1 MSFRI
6 ASAAVGSSSIWPLF
20 SWPGCLYFVIAV
32 FALYRA
38 GVFMHEI
45 VHLPRQRMRS
55 FRIAW
60 NVMYGIPMLMPS
72 FMYSSHL
79 DHHNWRH
86 FGTGRDGEYLPLG
99 ARPVTHIA
107 LYLAEV
113 PLLPALAVIRFLLLT
128 PLSMLVPPLRRPIL
142 ERFSS
147 FVINPAYRRPLPAH
161 EKRGHWAAMEL
172 GCFAVLVGLAAVTIG
187 GVLPWQTLVQ
197 LYCLGAFAAGINW
210 VRTLA
215 AHRYRNDGAEMTYVD
230 QLTDSVNIVG
240 QPIITELGFPIGLK
254 YHALHHLFPSLPYHA
269 LGEAHRRRQRQID
282 IDAGLEQRAP
292 DLDARFGGRQMHRDH
307 RPLGRPEPE
316 AVPLQ
321 TVIERV
327 DVGPQAGPQLRPR
340 LDHLERGRHRRD
352 DRGRQR
358 RGEHVGAA

>member
-1 MSFRI
+1 MAAASETAEPEIAGFSIQQAKRI
-6 ASAAVGSSSIWPLF
+6 VADLFEPRPAVYWVDFLLSIAVGYAAGLVYLIWPPF
-20 SWPGCLYFVIAV
+20 SWPGCLGFVIAG

-60 NVMYGIPMLMPS
+60 NLLYGIPMLMPS

-99 ARPVTHIA
+99 ARSPIHIV

-128 PLSMLVPPLRRPIL
+128 PLSLVVPGLRRSIL

-161 EKRGHWAAMEL
+161 EKRGHWVAMEL
-172 GCFAVLVGLAAVTIG
+172 GCFAVLVGLAAVTIA

-197 LYCLGAFAAGINW
+197 LYCLGAFSAGINW

-240 QPIITELGFPIGLK
+240 QPIITELWFPIGLK

-269 LGEAHRRRQRQID
+269 LGEAHRRLMAELPADSPYRLTVSPSFRRVLVELIHAAQ
-282 IDAGLEQRAP
+282 AHGRASP
-292 DLDARFGGRQMHRDH
+292 MKS
-307 RPLGRPEPE
+307 
-316 AVPLQ
+316 
-321 TVIERV
+321 TI
-327 DVGPQAGPQLRPR
+327 
-340 LDHLERGRHRRD
+340 
-352 DRGRQR
+352 
-358 RGEHVGAA
+358 